1 MNLTINI
8 LYINT
13 VNGRFFMS
21 TPNNENPFH
30 QPIKGRGTANNLA
43 GRFAITLVE
52 VDEND
57 EAVALLE
64 TSSPKT
70 EVRYERAKTIISRNN
85 SPDIPFRQSIN
96 PYKGCEHGCIYC
108 FARPTHAYLDLS
120 PGLDFETKLIAKTN
134 AAYLFEEE
142 LANPNY
148 RCEPIALGINTD
160 AYQPIEKELKIT
172 RELLKIALA
181 HHQPLSLITKSTLI
195 LRDIDLLT
203 KMAEKKLIHVAISV
217 TTLDNHL
224 KRILEPRTASGKT
237 RLQVIQ
243 KLREANIPV
252 SVLAAPVIPFI
263 NDHELEDIIAATAKA
278 GAQSINYIMLR
289 LPHEVAPLFSDW
301 LKQHYPDRAEH
312 VLQRIMD
319 MRGGK
324 LYDSRFG
331 KRMTGEG
338 IFSDIINQRFHL
350 ARRKYGLN
358 DNRLSF
364 LDCRQFKVPPK
375 EGDQIPLF

>member
-1 MNLTINI
+1 
-8 LYINT
+8 
-13 VNGRFFMS
+13 MS
-21 TPNNENPFH
+21 IPSKTNPFH
-30 QPIKGRGTANNLA
+30 SPIKGRGTANNLA

-52 VDEND
+52 VDDND
-57 EAVALLE
+57 ENMALLE

-70 EVRYERAKTIISRNN
+70 EVRHERAKSIISRNN
-85 SPDIPFRQSIN
+85 SPDVPFRQSIN

-120 PGLDFETKLIAKTN
+120 PGLDFETRLVAKTN

-142 LANPNY
+142 LAHPNY

-172 RELLKIALA
+172 RELLQIALA
-181 HHQPLSLITKSTLI
+181 HHQPISLITKSTLI
-195 LRDIDLLT
+195 LRDIDILAQ
-203 KMAEKKLIHVAISV
+203 MAEKKLVHVAISV
-217 TTLDNHL
+217 TTLDNDL
-224 KRILEPRTASGKT
+224 KRILEPRTASGAT
-237 RLQVIQ
+237 RLKVIQ
-243 KLREANIPV
+243 TLREAGVPV

-263 NDHELEDIIAATAKA
+263 NDHELEEIVTASAKV

-289 LPHEVAPLFSDW
+289 LPHEVAPLFADW
-301 LKQHYPDRAEH
+301 LQQHYPDRADH

-338 IFSDIINQRFHL
+338 LFADLINQRFHV
-350 ARRKYGLN
+350 ARRKHGLD

-375 EGDQIPLF
+375 EGDQMPLF

>member
-1 MNLTINI
+1 
-8 LYINT
+8 
-13 VNGRFFMS
+13 MS
-21 TPNNENPFH
+21 AFDKENPFLR
-30 QPIKGRGTANNLA
+30 PIKGRGTANNLA

-64 TSSPKT
+64 TTSSKT
-70 EVRYERAKTIISRNN
+70 EVRYERAKSIISRNN
-85 SPDIPFRQSIN
+85 SPDVPFRQSIN

-120 PGLDFETKLIAKTN
+120 PGLDFETRLVAKTN

-142 LANPNY
+142 LAHPNY
-148 RCEPIALGINTD
+148 RCQPIALGINTD

-172 RELLKIALA
+172 RELLQIALA
-181 HHQPLSLITKSTLI
+181 HHQPISLITKSTLI
-195 LRDIDLLT
+195 VRDIDILSQ
-203 KMAEKKLIHVAISV
+203 MAEKKLVHVAISV
-217 TTLDNHL
+217 TTLDNDL

-237 RLQVIQ
+237 RLNVIQ
-243 KLREANIPV
+243 TLREAGIPV
-252 SVLAAPVIPFI
+252 SVLVAPVIPFI
-263 NDHELEDIIAATAKA
+263 NDHELEAIIEGSAEA
-278 GAQSINYIMLR
+278 GALSINYIMLR

-301 LKQHYPDRAEH
+301 LQQHYPDRADH

-338 IFSDIINQRFHL
+338 VFADLINQRFHV
-350 ARRKYGLN
+350 ARRKHGL
-358 DNRLSF
+358 DSSRLSF
-364 LDCRQFKVPPK
+364 LDCRRFKVPPK

>member
-1 MNLTINI
+1 M
-8 LYINT
+8 
-13 VNGRFFMS
+13 VVFMS
-21 TPNNENPFH
+21 NSDKENPFH

-52 VDEND
+52 IDEND

-70 EVRYERAKTIISRNN
+70 EVRYEKANRLINRNH

-108 FARPTHAYLDLS
+108 FARPSHAYLDLS
-120 PGLDFETKLIAKTN
+120 PGLDFETKLVAKTN
-134 AAYLFEEE
+134 AAYLLEKE
-142 LANPNY
+142 LAHPSY

-160 AYQPIEKELKIT
+160 AYQPIEKELNIT
-172 RELLKIALA
+172 RELLQIALA
-181 HHQPLSLITKSTLI
+181 HHQPISLITKSTLI
-195 LRDIDLLT
+195 LRDIDILSQ
-203 KMAEKKLIHVAISV
+203 MAEKKLIHVAISV
-217 TTLDNHL
+217 TTLDNEL
-224 KRILEPRTASGKT
+224 KRILEPRTASGRT
-237 RLQVIQ
+237 RLRVVQQ
-243 KLREANIPV
+243 LKEAGIPV
-252 SVLAAPVIPFI
+252 SVLVAPVIPFI
-263 NDHELEDIIAATAKA
+263 NDHELEDIISASAKV
-278 GAQSINYIMLR
+278 GAHAIHYTMLR
-289 LPHEVAPLFSDW
+289 LPHEVAPLFEDW

-319 MRGGK
+319 LHGSK

-338 IFSDIINQRFHL
+338 VFADLINQRFNI
-350 ARRKYGLN
+350 ARRKHTLDN
-358 DNRLSF
+358 NRLSF
-364 LDCRQFKVPPK
+364 LDCQHFKVPPK